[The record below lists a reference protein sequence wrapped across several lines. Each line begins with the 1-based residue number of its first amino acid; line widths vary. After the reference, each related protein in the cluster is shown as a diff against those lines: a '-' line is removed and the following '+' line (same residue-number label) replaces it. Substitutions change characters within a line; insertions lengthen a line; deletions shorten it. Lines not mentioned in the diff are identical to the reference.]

1 MSDKKEEQP
10 TTNSGN
16 PKSIQGIPATRPG
29 LPGGRPTTSVA
40 PWRRWHFRSRIIL
53 MLLAAIA
60 LIVYLMRS
68 GLAKEYEGIGAALCA
83 VACGG
88 FLVWHA
94 IHLFAE
100 QDALEEQQL
109 NQGTG
114 SSPLPNPVENKQA

>member
-10 TTNSGN
+10 ATNSGN
-16 PKSIQGIPATRPG
+16 PKSIQTIPATQPGRPG
-29 LPGGRPTTSVA
+29 GQPAASVA
-40 PWRRWHFRSRIIL
+40 SWKRWHFRSRIIL
-53 MLLAAIA
+53 MLLAAVA
-60 LIVYLMRS
+60 VIVYLMRS

-100 QDALEEQQL
+100 QDAFDEQQQ
-109 NQGTG
+109 NQAT
-114 SSPLPNPVENKQA
+114 SSAPLPNPVENKQT